1 MLDRLFPRQVDNSFE
16 GQRPA
21 LWLLAL
27 LIALKLIVSL
37 NSILNTASVAEGAD
51 GFPLASYG
59 ADGARAVLMLFAVGA
74 VANLVMALFG
84 LAVLVR
90 WRAMVPFVY
99 LLSLLEHAGRRL
111 VVQGYA
117 IERSQGMSGAAAIN
131 LAIFGL
137 LLVGLGLS
145 LWPRRPNAART
156 ETRREAT

>member
-1 MLDRLFPRQVDNSFE
+1 MLERLFPRQVDNRFD
-16 GQRPA
+16 GQRLA

-27 LIALKLIVSL
+27 LIGLKLMVSL

-74 VANLVMALFG
+74 VANLAASLFG

-99 LLSLLEHAGRRL
+99 LLSLLEQGGRRL
-111 VVQGYA
+111 VVQSYA

-131 LAIFGL
+131 LAIFAL
-137 LLVGLGLS
+137 LLAGLALS
-145 LWPRRPNAART
+145 LWRRRRPA
-156 ETRREAT
+156 E

>member
-1 MLDRLFPRQVDNSFE
+1 MLERLFPRQVDNRFD
-16 GQRPA
+16 GQRLA

-27 LIALKLIVSL
+27 LIGLKLTVSL

-74 VANLVMALFG
+74 VANLAAALFG

-99 LLSLLEHAGRRL
+99 LLSLLEQGGRRL
-111 VVQGYA
+111 VVQSYA

-131 LAIFGL
+131 LAIFAL
-137 LLVGLGLS
+137 LLAGLALS
-145 LWPRRPNAART
+145 LWRRRRPA
-156 ETRREAT
+156 E

>member
-1 MLDRLFPRQVDNSFE
+1 MLERLFPRQVDNRFD
-16 GQRPA
+16 GQRLA

-27 LIALKLIVSL
+27 LIGLKLMVSL

-74 VANLVMALFG
+74 VANLAAALFG

-99 LLSLLEHAGRRL
+99 LLSLLEQGGRRL
-111 VVQGYA
+111 VVQSYA

-131 LAIFGL
+131 LAIFAL
-137 LLVGLGLS
+137 LLAGLALS
-145 LWPRRPNAART
+145 LWRRRRPA
-156 ETRREAT
+156 E